1 MSREDDDLRIHI
13 HFIITAIIKH
23 SKESST
29 AAAK

>member
-13 HFIITAIIKH
+13 HFITVIIKH